1 MLGKFK
7 KKSKEEKE
15 SKRKKSDKSKTE
27 SKKKEEVKGSS
38 NTAFVVLIVS
48 LIIGAIFW
56 VYGVLSRGGEI
67 ELWSGKKSVTQELPT
82 NEEGLIIFEK

>member
-1 MLGKFK
+1 MLGKFN

-27 SKKKEEVKGSS
+27 SKKKEEAKGSS
-38 NTAFVVLIVS
+38 KSAFVVLVVS
-48 LIIGAIFW
+48 LIVGCIFW
-56 VYGVLSRGGEI
+56 VYGALSRGEEI
-67 ELWSGKKSVTQELPT
+67 ELWSEEKTVRQELPT